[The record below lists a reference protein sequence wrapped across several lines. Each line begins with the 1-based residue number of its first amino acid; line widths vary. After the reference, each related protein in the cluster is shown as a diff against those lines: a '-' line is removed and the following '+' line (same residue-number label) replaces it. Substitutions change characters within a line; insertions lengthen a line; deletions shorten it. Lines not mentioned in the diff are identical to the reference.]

1 MIGVLALQ
9 GAFLEHLAAFAA
21 LCVEAKEVR
30 EPIAAAPTCTRPRA
44 GSLTPVKDPAR

>member
-21 LCVEAKEVR
+21 LGVAAREVR
-30 EPIAAAPTCTRPRA
+30 SSPSFLPQRCS
-44 GSLTPVKDPAR
+44 SLPGI

>member
-21 LCVEAKEVR
+21 LGVAAREVR
-30 EPIAAAPTCTRPRA
+30 GR
-44 GSLTPVKDPAR
+44 LARIS